1 MTRRDNKQNRPQ
13 RAIGDVR
20 AVLIVLHICLSVALS
35 VPSAQCVEPECFMI
49 LVGKG
54 ASADGSVLLAHNN
67 DLSGVEVSL
76 VEKHP
81 RREHAPGETVVFP
94 SGLEIPES
102 PVTYEWLVLRIA
114 QGFEEG
120 DAVAVNEHQVA
131 IAGGVALGRDR
142 LKRAETADPLVRTGL
157 TGGVRYIALQR
168 SMTARECVEL
178 VGRWYTQYGVTY
190 PSGFAVADPNE
201 IWYIESG
208 GGRSWAAVR
217 IPDDSYWVQ
226 ANGYRIGV
234 IDPSDT
240 SNVLVSPGLLDV
252 CKAHR
257 LWSPDEG
264 PFSFKKA
271 FGGKYRGT
279 PGKTRYNTRRVWR
292 AMDLLSSS
300 LGFDPESD
308 DFPMVAR
315 PDQPVSLEMLTGI
328 LRDHYDGTPYDG
340 YPEEGNGAG
349 ERLISSPFCVHT
361 DVIQLRGSLPADIG
375 AVMWVG
381 LSRPDAAVYVPF
393 YFGIDEVPG
402 RYACVDESC
411 GSAFKSFK
419 DLSDLLLSDYKRG
432 MMTVLPGRERLEAGA
447 ISLQKTIDENA
458 AGLYKKDPSLAR
470 EFLTSYVAGF
480 CAESLNLTDRL
491 IDELKKTTGTD
502 Q

>member
-1 MTRRDNKQNRPQ
+1 
-13 RAIGDVR
+13 
-20 AVLIVLHICLSVALS
+20 
-35 VPSAQCVEPECFMI
+35 MI

-54 ASADGSVLLAHNN
+54 ATLDGSVLLAPNN

-94 SGLEIPES
+94 TGLEIPQS

-142 LKRAETADPLVRTGL
+142 VKRAEKADPLVKTGL

-168 SMTARECVEL
+168 SRTARECVEL

-190 PSGFAVADPNE
+190 PSGFGVADPDE

-217 IPDDSYWVQ
+217 IPNDSYWVQ
-226 ANGYRIGV
+226 ANGYRIGI

-240 SNVLVSPGLLDV
+240 SNVLVSPGLLDA

-257 LWSPDEG
+257 LWNPDEG

-279 PGKTRYNTRRVWR
+279 PGKTRYNTRRIWR
-292 AMDLLSSS
+292 AMDLLSPS
-300 LGFDPESD
+300 LRFDPESD
-308 DFPMVAR
+308 DFPMATR
-315 PDQPVSLEMLTGI
+315 PDQPISLEMLMGI

-340 YPEEGNGAG
+340 YPEKGNGAG
-349 ERLISSPFCVHT
+349 ERWISSPSCGHT
-361 DVIQLRGSLPADIG
+361 NVIQLRGSRPADIG

-402 RYACVDESC
+402 RYACADESC
-411 GSAFKSFK
+411 GSAFTSFK
-419 DLSDLLLSDYKRG
+419 DLSDLVLSNYTRG
-432 MMTVLPGRERLEAGA
+432 MIAVLPGRDRLEAGA
-447 ISLQKTIDENA
+447 ISLQKTIDVTA
-458 AGLYKKDPSLAR
+458 ADLYKKDSSLAR
-470 EFLTSYVAGF
+470 EFLTIYVAGF
-480 CAESLNLTDRL
+480 CAESLNLADRL
-491 IDELKKTTGTD
+491 IDELDTPAGAN
-502 Q
+502 QE